1 MTQVWVT
8 LGSLILF
15 LIFGFLKFNSWKCE
29 AHPLLGQ
36 GQEGSKAAP
45 VGGSRGCQDVL
56 SQTSQEVPS
65 ILDPA
70 AGLSRSLLWVNKL
83 GTDGELVY
91 RSRWWIFKEAI

>member
-15 LIFGFLKFNSWKCE
+15 LIFGFLQINSWKCE
-29 AHPLLGQ
+29 AHPLLGH

-45 VGGSRGCQDVL
+45 VGGSRGYQDVL

-65 ILDPA
+65 VLDPA
-70 AGLSRSLLWVNKL
+70 AGLSRSLLWVNKPA
-83 GTDGELVY
+83 TDGELLY
-91 RSRWWIFKEAI
+91 RSRWGIFKEAI